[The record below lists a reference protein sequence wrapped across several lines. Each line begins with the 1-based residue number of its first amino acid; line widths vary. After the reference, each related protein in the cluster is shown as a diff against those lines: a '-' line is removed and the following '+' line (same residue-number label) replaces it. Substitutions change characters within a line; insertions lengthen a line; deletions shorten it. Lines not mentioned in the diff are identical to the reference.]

1 MISALLSIHFTLSL
15 KAIKHCADGC
25 KLSQTISSDCTKANL
40 KSLQY
45 NKQAALDCISNISE
59 VNKKR
64 GKKKKRLIVGRQM
77 CNVQGVTGKHC

>member
-1 MISALLSIHFTLSL
+1 MISALLSIRFTLSL

-40 KSLQY
+40 KSLQF
-45 NKQAALDCISNISE
+45 NKQDALDCISNISE

-64 GKKKKRLIVGRQM
+64 KKPHRLIVGRQM
-77 CNVQGVTGKHC
+77 CNVQSLAGKHC